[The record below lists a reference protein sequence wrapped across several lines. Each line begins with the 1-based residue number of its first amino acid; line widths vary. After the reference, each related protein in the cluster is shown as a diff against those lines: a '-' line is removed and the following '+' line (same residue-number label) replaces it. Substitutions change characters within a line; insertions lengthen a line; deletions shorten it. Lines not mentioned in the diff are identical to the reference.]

1 MTVAAKTGGD
11 FERAAVVTG
20 SKRHIG
26 LAIAL
31 RLAADGFRVALNHR
45 TGDEE
50 ANAALA
56 RVRELAPGSICI
68 KADVSTEDG
77 AYRLIDGAAA
87 EFGRLDLLVN
97 NAGAFFI
104 KGVAEMTLEEFRTLI
119 DGNLTAAFLCSR
131 RAIPV
136 MRTQGGGLIINIG
149 SAKAGTAQAAGAYG
163 IAKTGV
169 VMLARYIAKTEGKY
183 GIRASAVN
191 PGIVRTSAMNEEQSR
206 EAAKQIPLGK
216 TGTPEDIAAAI
227 SFLASPDASYIT
239 GAVLDVGGGLW
250 V

>member
-1 MTVAAKTGGD
+1 MTEAAKTGGAKN
-11 FERAAVVTG
+11 RAAVVTG

-31 RLAADGFRVALNHR
+31 RLASNGFRIALNHR
-45 TGDEE
+45 TGDDE

-56 RVRELAPGSICI
+56 KVRELAPQSICV

-77 AYRLIDGAAA
+77 ANKLIDESHKA
-87 EFGRLDLLVN
+87 FGRIDVLVN

-119 DGNLTAAFLCSR
+119 DGNLTAAFLCSK

-136 MRTQGGGLIINIG
+136 MRSQGGGLIVNIG
-149 SAKAGTAQAAGAYG
+149 SAKAGTAQAAGVYG
-163 IAKTGV
+163 ISKTGV

-183 GIRASAVN
+183 GIRANAVN
-191 PGIVRTSAMNEEQSR
+191 PGIVSTSAMNEEQSR
-206 EAAKQIPLGK
+206 EAAKQIPLGR
-216 TGTPEDIAAAI
+216 TGTPEDIAAAV

-239 GAVLDVGGGLW
+239 GASLDAGGGLW